1 MVAEYA
7 EQLMRIVMKVK
18 ETLDI
23 VLKQQQGNDHFYLNQ
38 MTTFLNITSQNCL
51 DHLLNI
57 DKRHERILH
66 FIKTPLFN
74 RQLEKKV
81 IKYDFLLTIHLT
93 LCRYMLYLDIV
104 KDQRYPTLQDNTM
117 IDKILDAIA
126 YTIIAITAVYGVY
139 FYGTELIRIISEN
152 I

>member
-7 EQLMRIVMKVK
+7 EQLSRIVMNLR

-74 RQLEKKV
+74 RRLEKKV

-93 LCRYMLYLDIV
+93 LCRYMLQLSITV
-104 KDQRYPTLQDNTM
+104 NER
-117 IDKILDAIA
+117 KIICQIKSQMQSLTQSQLSLP
-126 YTIIAITAVYGVY
+126 YTVFTFMAQ
-139 FYGTELIRIISEN
+139 N
-152 I
+152 